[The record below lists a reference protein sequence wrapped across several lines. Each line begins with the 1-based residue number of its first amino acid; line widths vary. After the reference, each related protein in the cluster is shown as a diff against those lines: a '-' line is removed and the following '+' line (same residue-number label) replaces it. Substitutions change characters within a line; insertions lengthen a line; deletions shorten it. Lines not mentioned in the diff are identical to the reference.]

1 MEVHECT
8 IIDQMH
14 IKGLLPLAL
23 TKKYLYLIF
32 IFFLR
37 KIFPSSK
44 NEKKKKFFKMGSFY
58 VNGVNL
64 FEIQSL
70 FEYSIEIYS
79 TMDDFNKART
89 ITT

>member
-1 MEVHECT
+1 
-8 IIDQMH
+8 
-14 IKGLLPLAL
+14 
-23 TKKYLYLIF
+23 
-32 IFFLR
+32 
-37 KIFPSSK
+37 
-44 NEKKKKFFKMGSFY
+44 MGSFY